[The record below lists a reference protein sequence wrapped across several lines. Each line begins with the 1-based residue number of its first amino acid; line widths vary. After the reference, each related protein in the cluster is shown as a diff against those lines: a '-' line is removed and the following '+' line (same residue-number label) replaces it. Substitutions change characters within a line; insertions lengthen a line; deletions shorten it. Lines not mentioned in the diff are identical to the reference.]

1 MDVWGCGVEK
11 TTFYIRT
18 FNLHCQTAELELKSN
33 NLQTNKQTN
42 KQQNKHTANMK
53 PLKSHA
59 VFFTAGID
67 CHAGLSQ
74 LVVVGYSLNP

>member
-33 NLQTNKQTN
+33 NLQTKKQTA
-42 KQQNKHTANMK
+42 KQTHSKHET
-53 PLKSHA
+53 
-59 VFFTAGID
+59 VEITR
-67 CHAGLSQ
+67 
-74 LVVVGYSLNP
+74 SLFHLLELIVTQIYHNLLLWDIV